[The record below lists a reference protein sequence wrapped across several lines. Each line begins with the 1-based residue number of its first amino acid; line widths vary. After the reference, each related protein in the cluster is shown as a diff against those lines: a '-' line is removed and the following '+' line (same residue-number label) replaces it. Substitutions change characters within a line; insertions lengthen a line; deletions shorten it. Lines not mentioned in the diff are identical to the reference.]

1 LPKPIIFSA
10 KAAAAGR
17 GTGADFDGYGAPT
30 LSIASIK
37 TDHWSGLG
45 DKTRLVFPVF
55 PARRLHPLRWKS
67 FLSRGI
73 VPLAFNQELE
83 MSIAATMSDT
93 RTAGSKMRSIVFA
106 SSVGTIIEWYDFLI
120 YATAAALVFN
130 KAFFPTIDPLAGTL
144 AALGTYAVGFLARP
158 LGGAL
163 FGHFGDRL
171 GRKSMLVLTMFI
183 MGLSTFCI
191 GLLPNYASIGV
202 LAPILLILLRIIQG
216 IGLGGEWGGASLMV
230 IEHSPADKRGFYGS
244 FVQIGFPIGL
254 VLATLV
260 FALATK
266 LPEADFQ
273 AWGWRI
279 PFLASIV
286 LLALGTFIRS
296 RVPET
301 PVFERMKA
309 TDSFSKNPV
318 GEAVSKNFKTF
329 LIAVG
334 LKLSE
339 VSWVYMLTVF
349 VVVYA
354 TTKLALPKQL
364 LLDAVMYAALF
375 ELIALPM
382 FGWLSDKI
390 GRRPFFI
397 LGAIFTMAFAFP
409 LFWMLETKSV
419 AMVTIAIIIAMN
431 FGHGM
436 MFGLESTYFPEL
448 FGPRVR
454 YSGASFGFQV
464 AAAIGGGFSPII
476 ATALVGYFGG
486 TTGVSVMMIG
496 IALLTLWAALAA
508 RETKDE
514 ALIG

>member
-1 LPKPIIFSA
+1 
-10 KAAAAGR
+10 
-17 GTGADFDGYGAPT
+17 
-30 LSIASIK
+30 
-37 TDHWSGLG
+37 
-45 DKTRLVFPVF
+45 
-55 PARRLHPLRWKS
+55 
-67 FLSRGI
+67 
-73 VPLAFNQELE
+73 
-83 MSIAATMSDT
+83 MSIAATISDQ
-93 RTAGSKMRSIVFA
+93 RSIGSNMRSIVFA

-183 MGLSTFCI
+183 MGASTFLI

-202 LAPILLILLRIIQG
+202 LAPILLILLRIVQG

-230 IEHSPADKRGFYGS
+230 IEHAPADKRGFYGS

-254 VLATLV
+254 VLASLV
-260 FALATK
+260 FALVTK

-279 PFLASIV
+279 PFLISVV
-286 LLALGTFIRS
+286 LLALGTFVRS

-301 PVFERMKA
+301 PAFEKMKA
-309 TDSFSKNPV
+309 ADSFSKNPFAEV
-318 GEAVSKNFKTF
+318 LGKNFRTF

-354 TTKLALPKQL
+354 TTALALPRQAM
-364 LLDAVMYAALF
+364 LDAVMIAAMF
-375 ELIALPM
+375 ELITLPL
-382 FGWLSDKI
+382 FGFLSDKI

-397 LGAIFTMAFAFP
+397 LGALFTIAFAFP
-409 LFWMLETKSV
+409 LFWMLQTKSI
-419 AMVTIAIIIAMN
+419 AIVTMAIIIAMN

-436 MFGLESTYFPEL
+436 MFSLESAYFPEL
-448 FGPRVR
+448 FGTRVR

-464 AAAIGGGFSPII
+464 AAALGGGFAPII
-476 ATALVGYFGG
+476 ATALAGYFGG
-486 TTGVSVMMIG
+486 TLGVSIMMIG
-496 IALLTLWAALAA
+496 IALLTLWAAIAA
-508 RETKDE
+508 RETKGE
-514 ALIG
+514 SLTV